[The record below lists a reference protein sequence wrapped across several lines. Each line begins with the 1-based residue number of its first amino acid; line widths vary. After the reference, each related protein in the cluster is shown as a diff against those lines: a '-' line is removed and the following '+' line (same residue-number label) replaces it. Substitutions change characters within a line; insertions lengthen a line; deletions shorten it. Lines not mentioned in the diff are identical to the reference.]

1 MAKAYSDDLRRKL
14 LQAHDRGEG
23 SLRELAKRFGVSV
36 PWAWKISR
44 QRKRTGQMERIEQRH
59 GPRSRITAE
68 VQGKI
73 RRLVK
78 QQPDATLVELQQR
91 LWARERIR
99 ISFQHLWR
107 VLYRMGLR
115 LKKVAPRPRARY
127 DSHPSPTSGV
137 VGGSKPDRLP
147 TAGVS
152 RRKRRD
158 HGNDAALWPRS
169 AR

>member
-23 SLRELAKRFGVSV
+23 SLRELAQRFGVSV

-44 QRKRTGQMERIEQRH
+44 QRKQTGQIERIEQRH
-59 GPRSRITAE
+59 GPRSRLTVE
-68 VQGKI
+68 VQEKI

-91 LWARERIR
+91 LWGNERIR

-107 VLYRMGLR
+107 VLHRMGLR
-115 LKKVAPRPRARY
+115 LKKSRSTPKSKIRRP
-127 DSHPSPTSGV
+127 
-137 VGGSKPDRLP
+137 SKPD
-147 TAGVS
+147 V
-152 RRKRRD
+152 RRGGRR
-158 HGNDAALWPRS
+158 
-169 AR
+169 

>member
-23 SLRELAKRFGVSV
+23 RLRELAQRFGVSV

-44 QRKRTGQMERIEQRH
+44 QRKQTGQIERIEQRH
-59 GPRSRITAE
+59 GPRSRLTVE
-68 VQGKI
+68 VQEKI

-91 LWARERIR
+91 LWANERIR

-107 VLYRMGLR
+107 VLHRMGLR
-115 LKKVAPRPRARY
+115 LKKSRSTPKSKIRRP
-127 DSHPSPTSGV
+127 
-137 VGGSKPDRLP
+137 SKPD
-147 TAGVS
+147 V
-152 RRKRRD
+152 RRGGRR
-158 HGNDAALWPRS
+158 
-169 AR
+169 

>member
-14 LQAHDRGEG
+14 LEAHDRGEG

-36 PWAWKISR
+36 PWAWKVSR
-44 QRKRTGQMERIEQRH
+44 QRKQTGQMERIEQRH

-68 VQGKI
+68 VQGNL

-91 LWARERIR
+91 LWVSEQLR

-107 VLYRMGLR
+107 VLHRMGLR
-115 LKKVAPRPRARY
+115 LKKSRSTPRSKIRRP
-127 DSHPSPTSGV
+127 
-137 VGGSKPDRLP
+137 SKPD
-147 TAGVS
+147 V
-152 RRKRRD
+152 RRGGRR
-158 HGNDAALWPRS
+158 
-169 AR
+169 